1 MHESKKKPFSS
12 PFFVPDW
19 LIAWLLLSLLQ
30 TGDRRR
36 RRRISPKIYFKKLI
50 ICLVYCSFFGKLG
63 IGYIYIL
70 CMFLGEFR
78 TLKATPDS
86 FRAKI
91 PESAFARLRLR
102 RQCLPKGGR
111 GRKKRGRKRRKK
123 ASSLFPPFS
132 PELSHLGKARESVA
146 ANIISGGGWVGLE
159 CQHRI
164 VFVFKASTVRIR
176 YSLFSR
182 CWETNVGCYIS
193 WNNNWL
199 RQKTPRRRR
208 QVFLLQNEAKKIKR
222 NRHHAMIFS
231 PSVFVLVSPIIHAR
245 FAGKRER
252 LFIFPLLYGK

>member
-1 MHESKKKPFSS
+1 MAPHSTLQLCMRAKKPFSS

-86 FRAKI
+86 CRAKI

-102 RQCLPKGGR
+102 LRRHCLPKGGR

-123 ASSLFPPFS
+123 PPPSSPPS
-132 PELSHLGKARESVA
+132 PRIKSFGKSEGVGRGQY
-146 ANIISGGGWVGLE
+146 NFWGWVSGS
-159 CQHRI
+159 R
-164 VFVFKASTVRIR
+164 VSTPNRVC
-176 YSLFSR
+176 FPG
-182 CWETNVGCYIS
+182 VDG
-193 WNNNWL
+193 
-199 RQKTPRRRR
+199 
-208 QVFLLQNEAKKIKR
+208 QNK
-222 NRHHAMIFS
+222 IFS
-231 PSVFVLVSPIIHAR
+231 FFSLL
-245 FAGKRER
+245 GNKRG
-252 LFIFPLLYGK
+252 LLHFLEQ